1 MIRFL
6 YVALVFAPA
15 VAGGLAE
22 AGVTRFQIDRRDT
35 VLSGKPFGAA
45 GPDEKLSGIVH
56 FALDPSLPQN
66 QAIVDL
72 ARAAKRAGPGGVLR
86 RFLPSEA
93 RRS

>member
-1 MIRFL
+1 MRRLVLF
-6 YVALVFAPA
+6 ALITSLLGPA
-15 VAGGLAE
+15 TAE
-22 AGVTRFQIDRRDT
+22 AGVTRLRIERRDT

-72 ARAAKRAGPGGVLR
+72 ARAAKRAGPGRVLR